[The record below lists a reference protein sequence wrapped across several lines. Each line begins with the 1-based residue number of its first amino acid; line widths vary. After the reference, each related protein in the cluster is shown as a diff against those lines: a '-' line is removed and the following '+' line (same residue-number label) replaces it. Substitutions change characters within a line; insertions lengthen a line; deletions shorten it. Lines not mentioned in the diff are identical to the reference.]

1 MHYDKLTELLQI
13 YYVMFLNQDTRQF
26 TLNFR
31 KMIDISLHVFL
42 WTLCLYETVIKYTKY
57 KTYIKVFIVLLYCQK

>member
-26 TLNFR
+26 R
-31 KMIDISLHVFL
+31 KMIDISLHVVL
-42 WTLCLYETVIKYTKY
+42 WRLCLYETVIKYTKY

>member
-1 MHYDKLTELLQI
+1 MYYYKLTELLQI
-13 YYVMFLNQDTRQF
+13 YYVMFLNQDARQF

-42 WTLCLYETVIKYTKY
+42 WRLCLYETDKVY
-57 KTYIKVFIVLLYCQK
+57 KI